1 MNNKKS
7 SIVKFAAS
15 VSIVLMLLYALNKFN
30 VIKGFGPEEIK
41 NYVDSFGPLAPVV
54 FIILFTL
61 VPLTFFPD
69 SILAIA
75 GGLIFGIYKGFLL
88 IMVGALCGATLSFCI
103 ARFLGKGVIAKLVK
117 HDISKFERQLEKN
130 AFLIILLLR
139 FIPLFP
145 FDVISYGAGLSK
157 IKFKNFIAATMV
169 GTIPGIFAYAN
180 LGAQSAHVGS
190 RGFYISIVIIV
201 ALFAVAAFVK
211 NNFLSGRFEST
222 PE

>member
-1 MNNKKS
+1 MDSKKS
-7 SIVKFAAS
+7 SIIKFTAS
-15 VSIVLMLLYALNKFN
+15 ISIVLILLYALNKFN
-30 VIKGFGPEEIK
+30 VIKGFGPEEVK

-75 GGLIFGIYKGFLL
+75 GGLIFGIYKGFLF
-88 IMVGALCGATLSFCI
+88 IMIGALCGATLSFYL
-103 ARFLGKGVIAKLVK
+103 ARFLGKGVIEKLIK

-157 IKFKNFIAATMV
+157 IKFKNFITATVV

-180 LGAQSAHVGS
+180 LGAQSANIGS
-190 RGFYISIVIIV
+190 KGFYISVVILV

-211 NNFLSGRFEST
+211 NNFLSRTFESS